1 MCFPKKKALIYAN
14 RSYTYQEL
22 NTIIDHIAL
31 YLRNLGVTREQRVSL
46 YLPNI
51 PEWPM
56 FYYGT
61 ARLGAASVCI
71 ASAYKRQEVTNLLND
86 SLSSVVRTLE

>member
-1 MCFPKKKALIYAN
+1 MCFPNKKALIYAN

-22 NTIIDHIAL
+22 NTIVDQIAL
-31 YLRNLGVTREQRVSL
+31 YLKNLGVTREHRVGL

-56 FYYGT
+56 FYYAT

-71 ASAYKRQEVTNLLND
+71 ASAFCGRHL
-86 SLSSVVRTLE
+86 